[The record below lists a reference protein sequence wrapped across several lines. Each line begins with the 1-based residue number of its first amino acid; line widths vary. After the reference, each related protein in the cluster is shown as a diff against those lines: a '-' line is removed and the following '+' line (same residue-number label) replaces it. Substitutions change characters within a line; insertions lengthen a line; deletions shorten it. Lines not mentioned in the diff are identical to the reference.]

1 MQKTVGKRA
10 FGSDNPTVKL
20 SEFSL
25 LKCLFVY
32 GIKLPR
38 TNVNFFYCSSA
49 ELTKFF
55 SQCFYGSTAVGAIHP
70 ESGCSVMKPVSVLN
84 IHQPNLVDCLHSVL
98 SAAEGHLIVHIGNI
112 RKVTDGR
119 LKKYRYRCTV
129 FYIAGNLNIVNID
142 ILIMLC
148 ICNR

>member
-1 MQKTVGKRA
+1 MFCHHKECKKTVGKRA

-55 SQCFYGSTAVGAIHP
+55 SQCFYGSAAVGAIHS
-70 ESGCSVMKPVSVLN
+70 ESGCSVMKPVSVL
-84 IHQPNLVDCLHSVL
+84 DCLHSVR
-98 SAAEGHLIVHIGNI
+98 SAAEGHLVVHIGNI
-112 RKVTDGR
+112 RKVTDRR

-142 ILIMLC
+142 ILIVLC